1 MEQYTWKDFV
11 HLHGHSEYSILDSTG
26 YIKSIVAKAKE
37 LGMKALA
44 LTDHG
49 NMYGALKFYRECKK
63 AGIKPILGC
72 EVYTT
77 NNALNASQKEKTK
90 DNHHLILLAE
100 NEQGYKNLVKIVSE
114 GTRDVYNKRPRVH
127 KETLRAYHEGIIC
140 LSACLAGE
148 LPRAIREKD
157 EQKVRR
163 VIEEHIDIFGKENYF
178 LEIQRHGID
187 DEDKVAYT
195 LKCLAKEYDLE
206 IVATNDFHY
215 VNKEDWIAQDILY
228 CIQYA
233 AKYKSEERLKLP
245 TPEFYLK
252 SAEEMN
258 ALFDDEMNCLSNT
271 AKIAD
276 RCNVDLK
283 MGHLLTPKFPNVPDG
298 MTEASYLRQLCNEAF
313 HKKYP
318 SDYPKL
324 EEAKKRLEFELS
336 VIEQMEYSG
345 YFLIVWDFI
354 KYARK
359 NNISIGPGRGS
370 GAGSIV
376 CFLTGI
382 TELDPLEYGL
392 LFERFLNPERVSMPD
407 IDTDISDIG
416 RSKIVEYMIKTYQF
430 DKSAQIVTFGFE
442 KSRSAVRDV
451 ARVMEYPLAKGDE
464 IAKLIPNDPHMTI
477 PYALENVAEFRNK
490 YDSDPIAKLIID
502 DAMKI
507 EGAIRNIGTHAAGVV
522 ISEYPLVDYLP
533 VEEKEDGLHTEFDKN
548 EVEDIGLL
556 KMDLLGLKNL
566 SIIDGTKALV
576 RKHYGID
583 IDFDKIPKDDKKAMD
598 MLKRGDTLGVFQLES
613 SGMTEL
619 VVKLAPEEF
628 KDLIPLVALYRP
640 GPLGSGMVDDFIK
653 CRHGEK
659 EIEYIHPCLEPI
671 LKETFGVILYQE
683 QVMKIVQVMAGFSLG
698 KADLVRRAMG
708 KKKEDILIAQKN
720 DFIEGCVQNGI
731 DDGIAA
737 RVFELMMYFASYGF
751 NKSHSAAYAYLAYQT
766 AYLKANY
773 PLEYMASYVSNNLG
787 KPEKIAR
794 TINIVKDFGF
804 EILPV
809 DVTKSYGYFIP
820 EDGKLRF
827 GMNAIPSIGDSIV
840 PDLVR
845 EREKRPFESV
855 EDFLMRVKVSREQFN
870 KLCKL
875 GAFKSLLD
883 NYNLL
888 VQFSD
893 QIYTIVNDH
902 KKMIEKSEK
911 KNEKD
916 ASLNL
921 FDDDVMKELEIKCP
935 TMEEMVGKNPAVIEI
950 GESDKLRY
958 EKEILNFYFTANPLD
973 YCKETLERCSH
984 IQEILDEPEKFY
996 RKRINL
1002 CVIPEDVRRIVTK
1015 KGDPM
1020 AFLKITEYQASID
1033 AVLFPEPFIEALAKG
1048 FLDMDVLLL
1057 SGFVEERNGEPQLI
1071 VKTVKGKNI

>member
-1 MEQYTWKDFV
+1 MQNFV

-26 YIKSIVAKAKE
+26 YIKSIVAKAKA
-37 LGMKALA
+37 LGMPALA

-49 NMYGALKFYRECKK
+49 NMYGALKFYSECKK

-72 EVYTT
+72 EVYVT
-77 NNALNASQKEKTK
+77 NNLLNASPKEKTK
-90 DNHHLILLAE
+90 DNYHLILLAE
-100 NEQGYKNLVKIVSE
+100 NETGYRNLIKIVSE

-127 KETLRAYHEGIIC
+127 KETLREFHDGIIC

-148 LPRAIREKD
+148 LPRAICKKNEH
-157 EQKVRR
+157 KVRE
-163 VIEEHIDIFGKENYF
+163 IIQEYIDIFGKENYF
-178 LEIQRHGID
+178 FEIQRHGIEE
-187 DEDKVAYT
+187 EDFVAETLIRLSKEFGVKV
-195 LKCLAKEYDLE
+195 
-206 IVATNDFHY
+206 VATNDFHY
-215 VNKEDWIAQDILY
+215 VNRDDAVAQDILY

-233 AKYKSEERLKLP
+233 AKYKDEKRLRLP
-245 TPEFYLK
+245 TSEFYLK
-252 SAEEMN
+252 SAEEMY
-258 ALFDDEMNCLSNT
+258 ALFKDEVNYLSNT
-271 AKIAD
+271 LKIAD
-276 RCNVDLK
+276 RCNVELK
-283 MGHLLTPKFPNVPDG
+283 TGHLLTPKFPNVPDG
-298 MTEASYLRQLCNEAF
+298 FTEASYLRYLCNEAF
-313 HKKYP
+313 PEKYP
-318 SDYPKL
+318 EDSPHF
-324 EEAKKRLEFELS
+324 EEAKERLEFELG

-407 IDTDISDIG
+407 IDTDISDVG
-416 RSKIVEYMIKTYQF
+416 RSKIVEYMINTYQF
-430 DKSAQIVTFGFE
+430 DKSAQIATFGFE

-451 ARVMEYPLAKGDE
+451 TRVMEYPLAKGDE
-464 IAKLIPNDPHMTI
+464 IAKLIPSDPHMTI
-477 PYALENVAEFRNK
+477 PYALENVIEFKNK
-490 YDSDPIAKLIID
+490 YNSDPIAKIIID

-507 EGAIRNIGTHAAGVV
+507 EGAIRNVGTHAAGVV

-533 VEEKEDGLHTEFDKN
+533 VEEKEDGFHTEFDKN
-548 EVEDIGLL
+548 EVEELGLL

-566 SIIDGTKALV
+566 SIIDGTKALIK
-576 RKHYGID
+576 KHYGIE
-583 IDFDKIPKDDKKAMD
+583 IDFNKIPKDDKKAMD

-613 SGMTEL
+613 DGMTEL

-708 KKKEDILIAQKN
+708 KKKESILIAQKN

-731 DDGIAA
+731 DDTTAA
-737 RVFELMMYFASYGF
+737 KVFELMMYFASYGF

-773 PLEYMASYVSNNLG
+773 PLEYMASYVSNNLD

-809 DVTKSYGYFIP
+809 DVTRSYGQFVP
-820 EDGKLRF
+820 ENGKLRF
-827 GMNAIPSIGDSIV
+827 GMNSIPSIGDSIV

-845 EREKRPFESV
+845 EREERPFASI
-855 EDFLMRVKVSREQFN
+855 EDFLMRVKVSKEQFS

-883 NYNLL
+883 NYDLL
-888 VQFSD
+888 VSFSGE
-893 QIYTIVNDH
+893 IYTAVNEH

-911 KNEKD
+911 KDQKD
-916 ASLNL
+916 VSLNL
-921 FDDDVMKELEIKCP
+921 FGEEVMKNLEIKPP
-935 TMEEMVGKNPAVIEI
+935 TIEEIVGENPSVIEI

-958 EKEILNFYFTANPLD
+958 EKEILGFYLTANPLD
-973 YCKETLERCSH
+973 YCKETLSCCSH
-984 IQEILDEPEKFY
+984 VQDILNNPDNFY
-996 RKRINL
+996 KKRIHL
-1002 CVIPEDVRRIVTK
+1002 CVLPSALRKIITK
-1015 KGDPM
+1015 NGDPM
-1020 AFLKITEYQASID
+1020 AFLTISEYQASMD
-1033 AVLFPEPFIEALAKG
+1033 AVLFPEAFMEASNKG
-1048 FLDMDVLLL
+1048 VLDRDVFLI
-1057 SGFVEERNGEPQLI
+1057 SGFVESRNGAPQFI
-1071 VKTVKGKNI
+1071 IKNIKGKNI

>member
-1 MEQYTWKDFV
+1 MANYTWKDFV

-37 LGMKALA
+37 LGMTSLA

-49 NMYGALKFYRECKK
+49 NMYGALKFYRACKS

-77 NNALNASQKEKTK
+77 NNPLNASPKEKRK
-90 DNHHLILLAE
+90 DNYHLILLAE

-127 KETLRAYHEGIIC
+127 KETLREYREGIIC

-148 LPRAIREKD
+148 LPRAIQAKD
-157 EQKVRR
+157 EEKVRR
-163 VIEEHIDIFGKENYF
+163 VIEEYIDIFGKENYF
-178 LEIQRHGID
+178 FEIQRHGIEE
-187 DEDKVAYT
+187 EDLVSRV
-195 LKCLAKEYDLE
+195 LIRLAKEYGIE
-206 IVATNDFHY
+206 VVATNDFHY
-215 VNKEDWIAQDILY
+215 VNKDDCIAEDILY
-228 CIQYA
+228 CIQYG
-233 AKYKSEERLKLP
+233 AKYKSENRLKLP
-245 TPEFYLK
+245 TPEFYVK
-252 SAEEMN
+252 SPEEMN
-258 ALFDDEMNCLSNT
+258 ELFGDEADCLSNT
-271 AKIAD
+271 AKIAE
-276 RCNVDLK
+276 RCNVELST
-283 MGHLLTPKFPNVPDG
+283 GHLLTPKFPNVPKG
-298 MTEASYLRQLCNEAF
+298 FTEASYLRYLCDLAF
-313 HKKYP
+313 PEKYP
-318 SDYPKL
+318 DSYERL
-324 EEAKKRLEFELS
+324 EEAKERLEFELGI
-336 VIEQMEYSG
+336 IEQMEYSG
-345 YFLIVWDFI
+345 YFLVVWDFI
-354 KYARK
+354 KYARN

-376 CFLTGI
+376 CYLTGI

-416 RSKIVEYMIKTYQF
+416 RSKIVEYMIKTYHA

-451 ARVMEYPLAKGDE
+451 TRVMEYPLAKGDE

-477 PYALENVAEFRNK
+477 PHALETVPEFKKK
-490 YDSDPIAKLIID
+490 YDTDPIAKFIID
-502 DAMKI
+502 DAIKI

-576 RKHYGID
+576 RKHYGVE
-583 IDFDKIPKDDKKAMD
+583 IDFNKIPKNDKKAMD
-598 MLKRGDTLGVFQLES
+598 MLKRGDTFGVFQLES
-613 SGMTEL
+613 EGITEL

-659 EIEYIHPCLEPI
+659 EIEYIHPCLKDI

-708 KKKEDILIAQKN
+708 KKKQEILEAQKK
-720 DFIEGCVQNGI
+720 DFIKGCEQNNI
-731 DDGIAA
+731 DSGIAD

-773 PLEYMASYVSNNLG
+773 PLEYMASYVSNNID
-787 KPEKIAR
+787 KPEKISK
-794 TINIVKDFGF
+794 TIQIVKDFGY

-809 DVTKSYGYFIP
+809 DVTKSYGDFVP

-840 PDLVR
+840 PHLMQ
-845 EREKRPFESV
+845 ERESRPFESV
-855 EDFLMRVKVSREQFN
+855 EDFLMRVKISYAQFE

-875 GAFKSLLD
+875 GGFNSLCAD
-883 NYNLL
+883 YNLL
-888 VQFSD
+888 VYRSKE
-893 QIYTIVNDH
+893 IYDGIYEY
-902 KKMIEKSEK
+902 KKMMEKSEK
-911 KNEKD
+911 KLSNN

-921 FDDDVMKELEIKCP
+921 FEEDVIRDLEVKCP
-935 TMEEMVGKNPAVIEI
+935 TLDEI
-950 GESDKLRY
+950 LSGNTTSYEISESDKLRY
-958 EKEILNFYFTANPLD
+958 EKEILSFYFTANPLD
-973 YCKETLERCSH
+973 YCKDTLVRCVH
-984 IQEILDEPEKFY
+984 IKDILENPKKFY
-996 RKRINL
+996 KRKLNL
-1002 CVIPEDVRRIVTK
+1002 CVTPESIRKIITK

-1020 AFLKITEYQASID
+1020 AFLSISEYEASMD
-1033 AVLFPEPFIEALAKG
+1033 AVLFPEPYAKTIEKNV
-1048 FLDMDVLLL
+1048 LDKDVFLL
-1057 SGFVEERNGEPQLI
+1057 SGFVEERNGSPQFNI
-1071 VKTVKGKNI
+1071 KNIKGKNI

>member
-1 MEQYTWKDFV
+1 MSNYTWKDFV

-37 LGMKALA
+37 LGMTSLA

-49 NMYGALKFYRECKK
+49 NMYGALKFYRACKS

-72 EVYTT
+72 EVYIT
-77 NNALNASQKEKTK
+77 NNPLNASPKEKCK
-90 DNHHLILLAE
+90 DNYHLILLAE

-127 KETLRAYHEGIIC
+127 KETLREYREGIIC

-148 LPRAIREKD
+148 LPRAIQAKD
-157 EQKVRR
+157 EEKVRR
-163 VIEEHIDIFGKENYF
+163 VIEEYIDIFGKENYF
-178 LEIQRHGID
+178 FEIQRHGIEE
-187 DEDKVAYT
+187 EDLVSRV
-195 LKCLAKEYDLE
+195 LIRLAKEYGVE
-206 IVATNDFHY
+206 VVATNDFHY
-215 VNKEDWIAQDILY
+215 VNKDDCVAQDILY

-233 AKYKSEERLKLP
+233 AKYKSENRLKLP
-245 TPEFYLK
+245 TPEFYVK
-252 SAEEMN
+252 SPEEMN
-258 ALFDDEMNCLSNT
+258 ELFGDEADCLSNT
-271 AKIAD
+271 AKIAE
-276 RCNVDLK
+276 RCNVELST
-283 MGHLLTPKFPNVPDG
+283 GHLLTPKFPNVPKG
-298 MTEASYLRQLCNEAF
+298 FTEASYLRHLCDLAF
-313 HKKYP
+313 PEKYP
-318 SDYPKL
+318 DSYERL
-324 EEAKKRLEFELS
+324 EEAKERLEFELGI
-336 VIEQMEYSG
+336 IEQMKYSG

-354 KYARK
+354 KYARN

-376 CFLTGI
+376 CYLTGI

-416 RSKIVEYMIKTYQF
+416 RSKIVEYMIKTYQA

-451 ARVMEYPLAKGDE
+451 TRVMEYPLAKGDE

-477 PYALENVAEFRNK
+477 PHALETVPEFKKK
-490 YDSDPIAKLIID
+490 YDTDPIAKFIID
-502 DAMKI
+502 DAIKI

-576 RKHYGID
+576 RKHYGVE
-583 IDFDKIPKDDKKAMD
+583 IDFNKIPKNDKKTMD
-598 MLKRGDTLGVFQLES
+598 MLKRGDTFGVFQLES
-613 SGMTEL
+613 DGITEL

-628 KDLIPLVALYRP
+628 KDLIPLIALYRP

-659 EIEYIHPCLEPI
+659 EIEYIHPCLKDI

-708 KKKEDILIAQKN
+708 KKKQEILEAQKN
-720 DFIEGCVQNGI
+720 DFIKGCEQNNI
-731 DDGIAA
+731 DSGIAD

-773 PLEYMASYVSNNLG
+773 PLEYMASYVSNNID
-787 KPEKIAR
+787 KPEKISK
-794 TINIVKDFGF
+794 TIQIVKDFGY

-809 DVTKSYGYFIP
+809 DVTKSYGDFVP

-840 PDLVR
+840 PYLVQ
-845 EREKRPFESV
+845 ERESRPFESV
-855 EDFLMRVKVSREQFN
+855 EDFLMRVKISYAQFE

-875 GAFKSLLD
+875 GGFNSLYAD
-883 NYNLL
+883 YNLL
-888 VQFSD
+888 VYRSKE
-893 QIYTIVNDH
+893 IYDGIYEH
-902 KKMIEKSEK
+902 KKMMEKSEK
-911 KNEKD
+911 KLSKD

-921 FDDDVMKELEIKCP
+921 FEEDVICDLEVKCP
-935 TMEEMVGKNPAVIEI
+935 TIDDILSGNTTSYEI
-950 GESDKLRY
+950 SESDKLRY
-958 EKEILNFYFTANPLD
+958 EKEILSFYFTANPLD
-973 YCKETLERCSH
+973 YCKDTSVRCVHIKDILEN
-984 IQEILDEPEKFY
+984 PKKFY
-996 RKRINL
+996 KRKLNL
-1002 CVIPEDVRRIVTK
+1002 CVTPESIRKIITK

-1020 AFLKITEYQASID
+1020 AFLSISEYDASMD
-1033 AVLFPEPFIEALAKG
+1033 AVLFPEPYAETIEKNV
-1048 FLDMDVLLL
+1048 LDKDVFLL
-1057 SGFVEERNGEPQLI
+1057 SGFVEDRNGSPQFNI
-1071 VKTVKGKNI
+1071 KNIKGKNI